1 MALNSFY
8 LLGVNLNLLNMLLN
22 SNAGI
27 FKSME
32 QLFLF
37 VFYAEQLKISR
48 SFLITLFWLN
58 FTDFEFKIFFAIEG
72 MVTSLNELLTNK
84 AVIVS
89 PVYVIVFQ

>member
-8 LLGVNLNLLNMLLN
+8 LLGVNLNLLNVLLN

-32 QLFLF
+32 QLFLS

-48 SFLITLFWLN
+48 SFLITLF
-58 FTDFEFKIFFAIEG
+58 
-72 MVTSLNELLTNK
+72 
-84 AVIVS
+84 
-89 PVYVIVFQ
+89 